1 MREARR
7 SAADGDRVR
16 AQESQPDERSHGG
29 LLRLMSKG
37 RRASPT
43 RGMPAPAVST
53 KTAPNRPTHDP
64 LRIAAEI
71 VAALADAVVVTGV
84 DRQVLTA
91 NRAAA
96 ELFGRPLDD
105 LPGTPIDE
113 LVSIGEREHVAER
126 EQRAV
131 EGKAQH
137 YETKIISATGDERSV
152 AVSTTP
158 LLVEG
163 ELIGTVATLRD
174 VTEQKRA
181 QETLARSEA
190 RYRNLF
196 ESASDAIATFDANG
210 RFTTF
215 NHAAEIISGYRRE
228 ELLGQWFAPMLP
240 DDELPKALANFQ
252 KALAG
257 ETGLFETNF
266 YRKDGEVR
274 TIQVTY
280 STPQLDEE
288 VLCVIRDV
296 TDQKMLQEQLIQSE
310 KMSAIGQ
317 LVSGVAHE
325 LNNPLAG
332 ISAFAQLLLS
342 EKRFPPDQRTA
353 AEMIYA
359 EARRASRI
367 VQNLLTFARQH
378 KPERTPTSVNQVL
391 DDTLELRGYEL
402 RVRGIDVQRDYDEQT
417 PETMADAH
425 QLQQVFLNLITNAE
439 QAMERAER
447 DQQRLTVRTRRTG
460 DLLRTEVEDTGP
472 GIPPN
477 LLERIFNPFF
487 TTKPTGSGTG
497 LGLSISLGIVR
508 EHEGRIWAENAP
520 QGGAR
525 FVIELPIV
533 APRGTGEFQTSQP
546 THSVTD
552 RLRVLVVDDEAS
564 VRVAL
569 QRYLSSRGH
578 EVETTASGREA
589 LARMREDAFD
599 AVIIDMRMPDV
610 SGEQLFGELKA
621 RDPSY
626 AERVIFTTGQL
637 VDDTV
642 RNFLSSTG
650 RPCVPKPFEF
660 ASFDQVLPARR
671 ST

>member
-1 MREARR
+1 MT
-7 SAADGDRVR
+7 
-16 AQESQPDERSHGG
+16 
-29 LLRLMSKG
+29 KG
-37 RRASPT
+37 RRATPARGLRSPV
-43 RGMPAPAVST
+43 ASS
-53 KTAPNRPTHDP
+53 KTAPHRPLDSQ
-64 LRIAAEI
+64 RIAAEI
-71 VAALADAVVVTGV
+71 VAALADAVIVTGP
-84 DRQVLTA
+84 DRRALTA

-96 ELFGRPLDD
+96 DLFGRPLED
-105 LPGTPIDE
+105 LPGTPIDD
-113 LVSIGEREHVAER
+113 LVAPGERANVAEH
-126 EQRAV
+126 EQLAFQG
-131 EGKAQH
+131 EEQH
-137 YETKIISATGDERSV
+137 YETKVVSASGEERVV

-158 LLVEG
+158 LVVEG
-163 ELIGTVATLRD
+163 ELIGAVATLRD
-174 VTEQKRA
+174 ITEQKQA
-181 QETLARSEA
+181 EETLTRSEA
-190 RYRNLF
+190 RYRHLF
-196 ESASDAIATFDANG
+196 ESASDAIVTLDATG
-210 RFTTF
+210 RFTTV
-215 NHAAEIISGYRRE
+215 NHASEIISGYRRE
-228 ELLGQWFAPMLP
+228 ELLGMFFAPLFP
-240 DDELPKALANFQ
+240 DDELPRALSHYQ
-252 KALAG
+252 RALGG
-257 ETGLFETNF
+257 ETGLFETAF

-378 KPERTPTSVNQVL
+378 KPERSPTSVNQVL

-402 RVRGIDVQRDYDEQT
+402 RVRGIDVQRDYDDQA

-447 DQQRLTVRTRRTG
+447 DQQRLTVRTRQAGTLIRI
-460 DLLRTEVEDTGP
+460 EVEDTGP

-525 FVIELPIV
+525 FVIELPVV
-533 APRGTGEFQTSQP
+533 APRATGDFPSTPLVQP
-546 THSVTD
+546 VTD
-552 RLRVLVVDDEAS
+552 RLHVLVVDDEAS

-569 QRYLSSRGH
+569 QRYLSGRGH

-599 AVIIDMRMPDV
+599 AVIIDMRMPDL

-660 ASFDQVLPARR
+660 SSFDQVLPARR
-671 ST
+671 VS

>member
-1 MREARR
+1 
-7 SAADGDRVR
+7 
-16 AQESQPDERSHGG
+16 
-29 LLRLMSKG
+29 MSKSRG
-37 RRASPT
+37 AAPT
-43 RGMPAPAVST
+43 RGLRAPTMTPKRPAL
-53 KTAPNRPTHDP
+53 DP
-64 LRIAAEI
+64 LRVAAEI
-71 VAALADAVVVTGV
+71 VAALADAVVVTGL
-84 DRQVLTA
+84 DRKVLTA
-91 NRAAA
+91 NRSAA
-96 ELFGRPLDD
+96 ELFGRRLAD
-105 LPGTPIDE
+105 LPGTPIDD
-113 LVSIGEREHVAER
+113 LVAAAERQHVAER

-131 EGKAQH
+131 AGAQQR
-137 YETKIISATGDERSV
+137 YETTVVRADGEERNV

-158 LLVEG
+158 LVLDGDLV
-163 ELIGTVATLRD
+163 GTVATLRD
-174 VTEQKRA
+174 ITEEKGA
-181 QETLARSEA
+181 QDALARSEA

-196 ESASDAIATFDANG
+196 ESASDAIVTLDANG

-215 NHAAEIISGYRRE
+215 NHAAENISGYPRQ
-228 ELLGQWFAPMLP
+228 ELVGQWFAPLLP
-240 DDELPKALANFQ
+240 DDELPKALMHFQ

-257 ETGLFETNF
+257 ETGLFETTF
-266 YRKDGEVR
+266 IRKDGEYR

-280 STPQLDEE
+280 STPQKDEE

-332 ISAFAQLLLS
+332 ISAFAQLLLT

-378 KPERTPTSVNQVL
+378 KPERTPTGVNQVL

-402 RVRGIDVQRDYDEQT
+402 RVRGIEVTRDYDEQI

-425 QLQQVFLNLITNAE
+425 QLQQVFLNLVTNAE
-439 QAMERAER
+439 QAMEKSPRES
-447 DQQRLTVRTRRTG
+447 QRLIVRTRRTG
-460 DLLRTEVEDTGP
+460 AVIRIEVEDTGP

-525 FVIELPIV
+525 FIVEVPIV
-533 APRGTGEFQTSQP
+533 
-546 THSVTD
+546 THRASSEAQAMLPLPPQGD
-552 RLRVLVVDDEAS
+552 RLQILVVDDEAS
-564 VRVAL
+564 VRVSL
-569 QRYLSSRGH
+569 QRYLAGRGH
-578 EVETTASGREA
+578 EVETTSSGREA
-589 LARMREDAFD
+589 LGRLREGKFD
-599 AVIIDMRMPDV
+599 AVIVDMRMPDI
-610 SGEQLFGELKA
+610 SGEELY
-621 RDPSY
+621 RDLRTTDPDH
-626 AERVIFTTGQL
+626 ADRIIFTTGQL
-637 VDDTV
+637 VDDEV
-642 RNFLSSTG
+642 RTFLASTG

-660 ASFDQVLPARR
+660 AAFDQALPAARR
-671 ST
+671 G

>member
-1 MREARR
+1 
-7 SAADGDRVR
+7 
-16 AQESQPDERSHGG
+16 
-29 LLRLMSKG
+29 
-37 RRASPT
+37 
-43 RGMPAPAVST
+43 
-53 KTAPNRPTHDP
+53 
-64 LRIAAEI
+64 
-71 VAALADAVVVTGV
+71 
-84 DRQVLTA
+84 
-91 NRAAA
+91 
-96 ELFGRPLDD
+96 
-105 LPGTPIDE
+105 
-113 LVSIGEREHVAER
+113 
-126 EQRAV
+126 
-131 EGKAQH
+131 
-137 YETKIISATGDERSV
+137 
-152 AVSTTP
+152 
-158 LLVEG
+158 
-163 ELIGTVATLRD
+163 
-174 VTEQKRA
+174 
-181 QETLARSEA
+181 
-190 RYRNLF
+190 
-196 ESASDAIATFDANG
+196 
-210 RFTTF
+210 
-215 NHAAEIISGYRRE
+215 
-228 ELLGQWFAPMLP
+228 MLP

-257 ETGLFETNF
+257 ETGLFETSF
-266 YRKDGEVR
+266 YRKDGDVR

-280 STPQLDEE
+280 STPRLDEE

-402 RVRGIDVQRDYDEQT
+402 RVRGIDVQRDYDEQS

-447 DQQRLTVRTRRTG
+447 DQQRLAIRTRRTG
-460 DLLRTEVEDTGP
+460 DLIRIEVEDTGP

-533 APRGTGEFQTSQP
+533 APRPTGEFQSAP
-546 THSVTD
+546 ASHLVAD
-552 RLRVLVVDDEAS
+552 RLHVLVVDDEAS

-569 QRYLSSRGH
+569 QRYLSSKGH

-637 VDDTV
+637 VDDSV
-642 RNFLSSTG
+642 RTFLASTG

-660 ASFDQVLPARR
+660 TAFDQVLPARR
-671 ST
+671 AS

>member
-1 MREARR
+1 
-7 SAADGDRVR
+7 
-16 AQESQPDERSHGG
+16 
-29 LLRLMSKG
+29 MSKG
-37 RRASPT
+37 RRATPARGLRSPV
-43 RGMPAPAVST
+43 PSS
-53 KTAPNRPTHDP
+53 KTEPKRPLDSQ
-64 LRIAAEI
+64 RIAAEI
-71 VAALADAVVVTGV
+71 MAALADAVIVTGL
-84 DRQVLTA
+84 DRRALTA

-96 ELFGRPLDD
+96 DLFGRPLED
-105 LPGTPIDE
+105 LPGTPIDD
-113 LVSIGEREHVAER
+113 LVAPAERALVAER
-126 EQRAV
+126 EQLALRG
-131 EGKAQH
+131 EEQH
-137 YETKIISATGDERSV
+137 YETNVVSASGEERVV

-158 LLVEG
+158 LMVEG
-163 ELIGTVATLRD
+163 ELIGVVATLRD
-174 VTEQKRA
+174 ITEQRRA

-196 ESASDAIATFDANG
+196 ESASDAIVTLDANG

-228 ELLGQWFAPMLP
+228 ELVGQWFAPMLP
-240 DDELPKALANFQ
+240 DDELPKALAHFQ

-257 ETGLFETNF
+257 ETGLFETSF
-266 YRKDGEVR
+266 YAKDANVR

-378 KPERTPTSVNQVL
+378 KPERSPTSVNQVL

-402 RVRGIDVQRDYDEQT
+402 RVRGIDVQRDYDDQS
-417 PETMADAH
+417 PETLADAH

-447 DQQRLTVRTRRTG
+447 DQQRLTVRTRQAGT
-460 DLLRTEVEDTGP
+460 LIRTEIEDTGP

-508 EHEGRIWAENAP
+508 EHEGRIWAENAA
-520 QGGAR
+520 QGAR

-533 APRGTGEFQTSQP
+533 APRTTGDYPAVTSSAP
-546 THSVTD
+546 ITD
-552 RLRVLVVDDEAS
+552 RLHVLVIDDEAS

-569 QRYLSSRGH
+569 QRYLASRGH
-578 EVETTASGREA
+578 EVETTASGKEA

-599 AVIIDMRMPDV
+599 AVIVDMRMPDV
-610 SGEQLFGELKA
+610 SGEQLFQELKA

-637 VDDTV
+637 VDDSV
-642 RNFLSSTG
+642 RSFLASTG

-660 ASFDQVLPARR
+660 SSFDQVLPARR
-671 ST
+671 GS

>member
-1 MREARR
+1 MSKRQRTSPSRGVRE
-7 SAADGDRVR
+7 SAA
-16 AQESQPDERSHGG
+16 
-29 LLRLMSKG
+29 
-37 RRASPT
+37 
-43 RGMPAPAVST
+43 PAKSGAF
-53 KTAPNRPTHDP
+53 DP
-64 LRIAAEI
+64 LSTAREI
-71 VAALADAVVVTGV
+71 VAALPDAVVVTGV
-84 DRQVLTA
+84 DRRVATV

-96 ELFGRPLDD
+96 ELFGRPLED
-105 LPGTPIDE
+105 LPGTAVDD
-113 LVSIGEREHVAER
+113 LLAAVERQHVAER
-126 EQRAV
+126 EQRGYAG
-131 EGKAQH
+131 EEQR
-137 YETKIISATGDERSV
+137 YETKVLRPDGVERDV
-152 AVSTTP
+152 AVSST
-158 LLVEG
+158 LLMLDGRLV
-163 ELIGTVATLRD
+163 GTLATLRD
-174 VTEQKRA
+174 ITEQKRA
-181 QETLARSEA
+181 QDTLARSES

-215 NHAAEIISGYRRE
+215 NHAAENISGYRRE
-228 ELLGQWFAPMLP
+228 ELVGLWFAPLLP
-240 DDELPKALANFQ
+240 DDELPKALAHFQ

-257 ETGLFETNF
+257 ETGLFETAF
-266 YRKDGEVR
+266 LRKDGDVR

-280 STPQLDEE
+280 STPQKDEE

-332 ISAFAQLLLS
+332 ISAFAQLLLT

-378 KPERTPTSVNQVL
+378 KPERTPTSTNQVL

-402 RVRGIDVQRDYDEQT
+402 RVRGIEVVRDYDDAL
-417 PETMADAH
+417 PDTMADAH

-439 QAMERAER
+439 QAMEKRHR
-447 DQQRLTVRTRRTG
+447 DAQRLTVRTRRAG
-460 DLLRTEVEDTGP
+460 GVIRTEIEDTGP

-477 LLERIFNPFF
+477 LIERIFNPFF

-520 QGGAR
+520 TGGAR
-525 FVIELPIV
+525 FVVELPIV
-533 APRGTGEFQTSQP
+533 TTRGSDEFSHVP
-546 THSVTD
+546 LASPVGDH
-552 RLRVLVVDDEAS
+552 LRMLVVDDEAS

-569 QRYLSSRGH
+569 QRYFASRGH
-578 EVETTASGREA
+578 EVETTASGKDA
-589 LARMREDAFD
+589 LARLREGTFD
-599 AVIIDMRMPDV
+599 AVIVDMRMPDL
-610 SGEQLFGELKA
+610 SGEQLYEELRLK
-621 RDPSY
+621 DPGH

-637 VDDTV
+637 VDEQV
-642 RNFLSSTG
+642 RTFLASTG
-650 RPCVPKPFEF
+650 RPYIPKPFEF
-660 ASFDQVLPARR
+660 SAFDEVLPAARR
-671 ST
+671 RT

>member
-1 MREARR
+1 
-7 SAADGDRVR
+7 
-16 AQESQPDERSHGG
+16 
-29 LLRLMSKG
+29 MSKG
-37 RRASPT
+37 RGASPS
-43 RGMPAPAVST
+43 RGVRAPATTT
-53 KTAPNRPTHDP
+53 KAAPKRPEFDP
-64 LRIAAEI
+64 LRGAADI
-71 VAALADAVVVTGV
+71 IAALADAVVVTGL
-84 DRQVLTA
+84 DRHVLSA

-96 ELFGRPLDD
+96 ELFGRPLED
-105 LPGTPIDE
+105 LPGTPIDD
-113 LVSIGEREHVAER
+113 LVATAEREHVAER
-126 EQRAV
+126 EHRAF
-131 EGKAQH
+131 EGQEQH
-137 YETKIISATGDERSV
+137 YETKIVSASGDERVV

-158 LLVEG
+158 LVVEG
-163 ELIGTVATLRD
+163 QLLGTVATLRD
-174 VTEQKRA
+174 ITEQKRA
-181 QETLARSEA
+181 QDTLARSEA

-240 DDELPKALANFQ
+240 DDELPKALGNFQ

-266 YRKDGEVR
+266 YRKDGEIR

-402 RVRGIDVQRDYDEQT
+402 RVRGIDVERDYDEQV

-439 QAMERAER
+439 QAMERSER
-447 DQQRLTVRTRRTG
+447 DKQRLTVRTRVAG
-460 DLLRTEVEDTGP
+460 DVIRIEVEDTGP

-525 FVIELPIV
+525 FVIELPLV
-533 APRGTGEFQTSQP
+533 VPRGTGESQ
-546 THSVTD
+546 SVAPATPITD
-552 RLRVLVVDDEAS
+552 RLHVLVVDDEAS

-578 EVETTASGREA
+578 EVETTASGKEA

-599 AVIIDMRMPDV
+599 AVIIDMRMPDF
-610 SGEQLFGELKA
+610 SGEQLFQELKA

-626 AERVIFTTGQL
+626 TERIIFTTGQL
-637 VDDTV
+637 VDDAV
-642 RNFLSSTG
+642 RTFLASTG

-660 ASFDQVLPARR
+660 SAFDQVLPARR
-671 ST
+671 GS

>member
-1 MREARR
+1 
-7 SAADGDRVR
+7 
-16 AQESQPDERSHGG
+16 
-29 LLRLMSKG
+29 MSKSRG
-37 RRASPT
+37 AAPT
-43 RGMPAPAVST
+43 RGLRAPTMTPKPPAL
-53 KTAPNRPTHDP
+53 DP
-64 LRIAAEI
+64 LRVAAEI
-71 VAALADAVVVTGV
+71 VAALADAVVVTGL
-84 DRQVLTA
+84 DRKVVTA
-91 NRAAA
+91 NRSAA
-96 ELFGRPLDD
+96 ELFGRRLAD
-105 LPGTPIDE
+105 LPGTAIDDVVA
-113 LVSIGEREHVAER
+113 LAEREHVAARER
-126 EQRAV
+126 RAFEGEQQRSETPVVRADG
-131 EGKAQH
+131 E
-137 YETKIISATGDERSV
+137 ERNV

-158 LLVEG
+158 LMVDG
-163 ELIGTVATLRD
+163 ELLGTVATLRD
-174 VTEQKRA
+174 VTEEKQA
-181 QETLARSEA
+181 QDTLARSEA

-228 ELLGQWFAPMLP
+228 ELVGQWFAPMLP
-240 DDELPKALANFQ
+240 DDELPKALAHFQ

-257 ETGLFETNF
+257 ETGLFETSF
-266 YRKDGEVR
+266 YRKDGDVR

-280 STPQLDEE
+280 STPRLDEE

-332 ISAFAQLLLS
+332 ISAFAQLLLT

-378 KPERTPTSVNQVL
+378 KPERTPTGVNQEL

-402 RVRGIDVQRDYDEQT
+402 RVRGIDVQRDYDEQS

-447 DQQRLTVRTRRTG
+447 DQQRLTIRTRRAG
-460 DLLRTEVEDTGP
+460 DLIRIEVEDTGP

-487 TTKPTGSGTG
+487 PTKPTGSGTG

-508 EHEGRIWAENAP
+508 EHEGRVWAENAT

-533 APRGTGEFQTSQP
+533 APRPTGEFPIAPPVSPQG
-546 THSVTD
+546 D
-552 RLRVLVVDDEAS
+552 RLQILVVDDEAS
-564 VRVAL
+564 VRVSL
-569 QRYLSSRGH
+569 QRYLAGRGH
-578 EVETTASGREA
+578 EVETTSSGREA
-589 LARMREDAFD
+589 LGRLRE
-599 AVIIDMRMPDV
+599 
-610 SGEQLFGELKA
+610 G
-621 RDPSY
+621 
-626 AERVIFTTGQL
+626 
-637 VDDTV
+637 
-642 RNFLSSTG
+642 
-650 RPCVPKPFEF
+650 
-660 ASFDQVLPARR
+660 
-671 ST
+671 